1 MCRAPRG
8 RPERYGGPEEG
19 VVGWGWFLDLHMAS
33 SLPTLSVRHT
43 PVPGGLSSQNS
54 GHVPLPDLEHEPRP
68 RMTRPLTGPPLPLS
82 ASPSLVSSWGLSPR
96 TWHGAWHT
104 EGASRIVVD

>member
-68 RMTRPLTGPPLPLS
+68 RMTRPLTGPPLAPERVSLS
-82 ASPSLVSSWGLSPR
+82 GQLL
-96 TWHGAWHT
+96 GAVTPHLARCLAHRGGFT
-104 EGASRIVVD
+104 NRC